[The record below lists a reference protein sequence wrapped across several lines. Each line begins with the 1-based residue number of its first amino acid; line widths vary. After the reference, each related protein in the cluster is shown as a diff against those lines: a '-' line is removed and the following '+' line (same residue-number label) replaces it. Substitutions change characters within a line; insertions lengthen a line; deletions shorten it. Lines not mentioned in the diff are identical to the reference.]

1 MRRTG
6 PEIACGVVAPGVSL
20 LSMMDGGT
28 DQGKN
33 AGGGNNR
40 REVRAIIG
48 TGAVLAGLFIAQMGL
63 FVTQIG
69 WLRDDLRHDMAEL
82 RRDFGRHM
90 DRLETRMD
98 RLEIRMDR
106 METRMDGFEKR
117 MDSFDVRLARIE
129 ERLDIGPVPAA
140 AGPALA
146 QDEL

>member
-6 PEIACGVVAPGVSL
+6 PEIACGVLAPGVSL
-20 LSMMDGGT
+20 LSMMEGGK

-33 AGGGNNR
+33 AGDAGNR

-48 TGAVLAGLFIAQMGL
+48 TGLVLAGLFIAQMGL

-90 DRLETRMD
+90 DRLDMRMD

-106 METRMDGFEKR
+106 METRMDG
-117 MDSFDVRLARIE
+117 FDVRLARIE